1 MHEQYAGTK
10 AGGQALLG
18 GLDCTVHRNFFG
30 AQIRSFSTKL
40 KAPACMQDFGPDL
53 DDFRAVFI
61 RLLRSSLPPIK
72 GHTYVILRI
81 HAPFPACNYKAR
93 RW

>member
-1 MHEQYAGTK
+1 MSAGTK

-40 KAPACMQDFGPDL
+40 RAPACMKDFCPGL
-53 DDFRAVFI
+53 EDFRAVFI
-61 RLLRSSLPPIK
+61 RLLLLLLLL
-72 GHTYVILRI
+72 Y
-81 HAPFPACNYKAR
+81 A
-93 RW
+93 